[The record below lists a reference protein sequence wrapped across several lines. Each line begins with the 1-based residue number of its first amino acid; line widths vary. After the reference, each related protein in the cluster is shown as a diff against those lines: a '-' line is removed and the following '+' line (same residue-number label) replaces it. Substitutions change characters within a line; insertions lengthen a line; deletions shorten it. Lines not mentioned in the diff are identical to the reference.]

1 MPAKKPTRKPTSKS
15 KTVPYVKK
23 HRDGTLW
30 AKGQTQGG
38 KMTGYWEWYR
48 KDGSLMRSGHFAKGV
63 QSGEWTTYAANGRV
77 VKVTVMK
84 GKKK

>member
-1 MPAKKPTRKPTSKS
+1 MPPKRPKIEKF
-15 KTVPYVKK
+15 VKH

-30 AKGQTQGG
+30 AKGQTQGR

-48 KDGSLMRSGHFAKGV
+48 KDGSLMRSGHFDKGV